1 MHEEPAFVEL
11 LEAPEYVGMLELTR
25 KLCNDVLFQ
34 LLLVSLHQ
42 NLQLT
47 ALPTVPCKVFVTLAY
62 ADVGFSE
69 VENGV
74 HVSLT
79 NVPVLLVSKM

>member
-1 MHEEPAFVEL
+1 VHEEPAFVEL

-25 KLCNDVLFQ
+25 RLCNDMLFQ

-47 ALPTVPCKVFVTLAY
+47 TLPTVSFKVFVTVEY
-62 ADVGFSE
+62 ADGGFTE

-74 HVSLT
+74 HDSLT
-79 NVPVLLVSKM
+79 NVPVLFVSKM